1 MKYFLRTY
9 ALGLLTATLI
19 IGYYY
24 FYIAE
29 QDIVIEKIAMTE
41 SEMIDTLKSAGF
53 YIFETD
59 PTETNEDDQPIDNQ
73 VDSESDHDD
82 SNQVDDDHVG
92 AENNDEIINQ
102 SESTHSFILTIEPGM
117 TITQVAD
124 YLVAA
129 GMINN
134 RDELARY
141 LDENN
146 YGTNIQIGE
155 FELNRK
161 MTLAEIVELIAK
173 QNE

>member
-1 MKYFLRTY
+1 MKHLLRTY

-19 IGYYY
+19 IGCYY
-24 FYIAE
+24 FYFAE
-29 QDIVIEKIAMTE
+29 QDTVNEKIEMTE

-59 PTETNEDDQPIDNQ
+59 PTETKKDDQPIDNQ

-82 SNQVDDDHVG
+82 SNQVDDDQVG

-117 TITQVAD
+117 TVTQVAE

-129 GMINN
+129 EMIVDRN
-134 RDELARY
+134 ELASY
-141 LDENN
+141 LVDNN
-146 YGTNIQIGE
+146 YGTNIQIGQ
-155 FELNRK
+155 FELNRD

-173 QNE
+173 QN